1 MKVTFIEK
9 KYKIASRFKDVLTEK
24 LQKLDKYFGDDST
37 VRVVCSKQGNVEKLE
52 INITNKGV
60 LFRSEVASGNM
71 YDNIDLSLPKLER
84 QIVRNKQKVTKSKR
98 VPKTQY
104 EFIEEAPETK
114 LPDIIRK
121 KSFTITPMLVED
133 AKDAIE
139 RLDHSFYIF
148 LNVESGKVNVIYKR
162 ADNKYGLIE
171 VDF

>member
-9 KYKIASRFKDVLTEK
+9 KFKIASRFKDVLTEK
-24 LQKLDKYFGDDST
+24 LQKLEKYFGDDSNA
-37 VRVVCSKQGNVEKLE
+37 RVVCSKQGNNEKLE

-60 LFRSEVASGNM
+60 LYRSEVVSGNM
-71 YDNIDLSLPKLER
+71 YDNIDLALPKLER
-84 QIVRNKQKVTKSKR
+84 QIVRNKQKLTKSKR
-98 VPKTQY
+98 APKAQY
-104 EFIEEAPETK
+104 EFIEEAPEVK
-114 LPDIIRK
+114 LPDVIRK

-139 RLDHSFYIF
+139 RLDHSFFIF
-148 LNVESGKVNVIYKR
+148 LNVETGKVNVIYKR

>member
-9 KYKIASRFKDVLTEK
+9 KYKIASRFKEVLTEK
-24 LQKLDKYFGDDST
+24 LQKLDKYFGDDAT

-52 INITNKGV
+52 VNVTNKGV
-60 LFRSEVASGNM
+60 LFRSEVTSGNM
-71 YDNIDLSLPKLER
+71 YDNIDLALPKLER

-98 VPKTQY
+98 LPKTQY
-104 EFIEEAPETK
+104 EFIEEAPEAK